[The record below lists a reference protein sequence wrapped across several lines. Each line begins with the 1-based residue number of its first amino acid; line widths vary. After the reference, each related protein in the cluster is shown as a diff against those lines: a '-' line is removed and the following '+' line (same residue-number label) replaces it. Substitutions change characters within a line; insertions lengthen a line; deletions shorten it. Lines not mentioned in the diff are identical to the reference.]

1 MRKNLR
7 NFVEFMVVG
16 QMFGMFVLIYW
27 VFVTAYFSP
36 GKMTRIYVDLVGEA
50 NVEIVILSFFL
61 VLFFGYVLYRAKVF
75 VKEVKKV
82 EGILKDK
89 MNYTRKGE

>member
-61 VLFFGYVLYRAKVF
+61 VLFFGYVLYRANVF
-75 VKEVKKV
+75 VKEVKKL
-82 EGILKDK
+82 EGIVKAK
-89 MNYTRKGE
+89 